1 MGKFISDYLSF
12 TRKERIGVFIILL
25 IISLAIFLPLFFST
39 VDTPASPVADSTW
52 LAAIKQIE
60 EKSKDAGL
68 DKDAKPN
75 EPGIQYYQNDYRK
88 NRHNDAN
95 VKGELFYFDPN
106 TLSADGWEK
115 LGLNEKTIQTIQNYI
130 SKGGAFKKPGDL
142 KKVYGL
148 HSRVYERIAPYVR
161 IEESI
166 KSPVLK
172 QGYPQPNFQP
182 GLRTYQQVDI
192 NLADTSAFINLPG
205 IGSKLAARIV
215 LFREK
220 LGGFYKIEQVS
231 ETFGLSDSTF
241 RLIKQYLLPGDGPVK
256 QLNINTAGIDE
267 LKVHPYIKFNLAN
280 AIVLYRNEHG
290 PFQNLEDLKKI
301 MLITDEVFKKLSPYL
316 TVN

>member
-25 IISLAIFLPLFFST
+25 IISLSIFLPLFFST
-39 VDTPASPVADSTW
+39 GGPPTSPVADTAL
-52 LAAIKQIE
+52 LAAVKQIE
-60 EKSKDAGL
+60 ENAGI
-68 DKDAKPN
+68 DKNSGSN

-88 NRHNDAN
+88 SKYNDTK

-106 TLSADGWEK
+106 TLGADGWEK
-115 LGLNEKTIQTIQNYI
+115 LGLKEKTIQTIQKYI
-130 SKGGAFKKPGDL
+130 SKGGVFKYPGDL

-148 HSRVYERIAPYVR
+148 HSKMYERIAPYVR

-166 KSPVLK
+166 KSP
-172 QGYPQPNFQP
+172 PQKTVYEPNFRH
-182 GLRTYQQVDI
+182 GSRTYQQVDI
-192 NLADTSAFINLPG
+192 NLADTVAFINLPG
-205 IGSKLAARIV
+205 IGSKLASRIV

-220 LGGFYKIEQVS
+220 LGGFYRIEQVS
-231 ETFGLSDSTF
+231 ETFGLPDSTF
-241 RLIKQYLLPGDGPVK
+241 LLIKQYLLPGDGRVK
-256 QLNINTAGIDE
+256 QLNINTATTDE
-267 LKVHPYIKFNLAN
+267 LKAHPYIKFTLAN

-301 MLITDEVFKKLSPYL
+301 MLITDEVFQKLSPYL